1 MRREALMKK
10 MGFDEKNVHASDAR
24 APMSYF
30 FDFCSLINST
40 KRFFFFLLKLAF
52 KIFLT
57 CYF

>member
-40 KRFFFFLLKLAF
+40 KRFFFFF
-52 KIFLT
+52 TEVSF
-57 CYF
+57 